1 LLSSASVDAPLL
13 ERRGQRRVEGRGSS
27 EYTVSRGNLSA
38 FAPLPTRSRNS
49 SCQCSA
55 GVFRCSLN
63 GRNCHESTTPSSP
76 SGGRGGL
83 KDACDGNHLS
93 NSSSTVAR
101 PPAELVTAHMRGVRP
116 FLSLASI
123 SMSGAPSKSALMMH
137 AQVGNK
143 SRNESPCNNHA
154 VRQHA
159 RSTT

>member
-1 LLSSASVDAPLL
+1 MAK
-13 ERRGQRRVEGRGSS
+13 GRGSS
-27 EYTVSRGNLSA
+27 ECIVSCGNNCVCSTPHA
-38 FAPLPTRSRNS
+38 VQKLPY
-49 SCQCSA
+49 SA
-55 GVFRCSLN
+55 GVCQRSLN
-63 GRNCHESTTPSSP
+63 ERNFHESTVPFHQSMTTFSS
-76 SGGRGGL
+76 SGVAVGL
-83 KDACDGNHLS
+83 KHDCGGNHLS

-101 PPAELVTAHMRGVRP
+101 PPAELVTAHIRGVRP